1 MADNDDPNQAGN
13 EPADD
18 PNAAGNEPTEPN
30 EDTQPSDTD
39 TDWKSEAEKW
49 KRFARQ
55 HESQA
60 KKNADKAKAYD
71 ELQDQQKTEAQ
82 RLQSKLDE
90 LKPSADEA
98 PKLRVALR
106 KGLTEA
112 QAKRLVGETEDELAA
127 DADDLLATFQTQ
139 PEPPAD
145 EPADEPKKPSRQPQE
160 RLKPGATPSSEP
172 EETDPRKLAENLP
185 SP

>member
-18 PNAAGNEPTEPN
+18 PNAAGDEPTEPN
-30 EDTQPSDTD
+30 EGTQPSDTD

-82 RLQSKLDE
+82 RAAEERDQFKSQASESSK
-90 LKPSADEA
+90 EA
-98 PKLRVALR
+98 ARLRVALN

-112 QAKRLVGETEDELAA
+112 QAKRLVGDDEDELAA
-127 DADDLLATFQTQ
+127 DADELLATFQTQ
-139 PEPPAD
+139 PEQTD
-145 EPADEPKKPSRQPQE
+145 ESKGPSRQPQE